1 MARKPGP
8 EPSLRSQWLG
18 KILRDLRKA
27 KGHNL
32 NEAADF
38 IQRDGSVLSRYENGE
53 YPIRRSDVIALLTFY
68 RVSDES
74 VRAGVMQLCDDLWR
88 SDWWDPH
95 REDFGDSFINVPW
108 LESRA
113 VRICEYQAL
122 VLHGLLQTP
131 GYAEAVIRN
140 AEKDTASEEQIT
152 RWLDLRVERQRVLSG
167 EDNTPVSAVLEEH
180 VLRRPIGSREVMRGQ
195 LQHLLDLNERD
206 GVELRIMPTAYG
218 PHSGHL
224 GSFTLFEMPYEL
236 SSVAYVESLGGGLY
250 IESPRVERF
259 QHAWEDL
266 WKGALGPE
274 RSNALIKAVLKEF
287 K

>member
-1 MARKPGP
+1 MPRKPGP

-18 KILRDLRKA
+18 KILRDLRKS
-27 KGHNL
+27 KGYNL

-74 VRAGVMQLCDDLWR
+74 VRAGVMQLCDDIWR
-88 SDWWDPH
+88 TDWWDPH
-95 REDFGDSFINVPW
+95 REDFGDDFINVPW

-113 VRICEYQAL
+113 VKICEYQAL
-122 VLHGLLQTP
+122 VLHGLLQTA

-140 AEKDTASEEQIT
+140 AEQETASEEQIT
-152 RWLDLRVERQRVLSG
+152 RWLELRVERQRVLTG
-167 EDNTPVSAVLEEH
+167 DDTTPFSAVLEEH
-180 VLRRPIGSREVMRGQ
+180 VLRRPIGGPKVMRAQ
-195 LQHLLDLNERD
+195 LEHLLEIGRHG
-206 GVELRIMPTAYG
+206 GVELRVIPTDHG

-236 SSVAYVESLGGGLY
+236 SSVAYVESLGGGLF

-259 QHAWEDL
+259 QRAWEDL
-266 WKGALGPE
+266 RRGSLSPE
-274 RSNALIKAVLKEF
+274 RTKSLIRAVLKET
-287 K
+287 

>member
-27 KGHNL
+27 KGYNL

-74 VRAGVMQLCDDLWR
+74 TRAGVMQLCEDLWR
-88 SDWWDPH
+88 TDWWDPYATAVV
-95 REDFGDSFINVPW
+95 DDFINVPW

-113 VRICEYQAL
+113 ERICEYQAL
-122 VLHGLLQTP
+122 VLHGLLQAP
-131 GYAEAVIRN
+131 SYAEAVIRN
-140 AEKDTASEEQIT
+140 AEKDTESEEQIAQ
-152 RWLDLRVERQRVLSG
+152 WLELRVARQRVLSG
-167 EDNTPVSAVLEEH
+167 EHSKPFAALIEEH
-180 VLRRPIGSREVMRGQ
+180 VLHRPIGGLKVMREQ
-195 LQHLLDLNERD
+195 LERL
-206 GVELRIMPTAYG
+206 VEVGESDNVEIRVMPTDHG

-250 IESPRVERF
+250 IEAPRVERF
-259 QHAWEDL
+259 ERAWEDL
-266 WKGALGPE
+266 WRSALNPE
-274 RSNALIKAVLKEF
+274 QSNALIKAVLREIK
-287 K
+287 

>member
-1 MARKPGP
+1 MARKSGP

-27 KGHNL
+27 KGYNL
-32 NEAADF
+32 TEAADF

-53 YPIRRSDVIALLTFY
+53 YTIRRSDVIALLTFY
-68 RVSDES
+68 GVSDES
-74 VRAGVMQLCDDLWR
+74 FRAGVMQLCDDIWR
-88 SDWWDPH
+88 TDWWDPH
-95 REDFGDSFINVPW
+95 REDFGDDFINVPW

-122 VLHGLLQTP
+122 VLHGLLQTT

-140 AEKDTASEEQIT
+140 AERDSASEEQIN
-152 RWLDLRVERQRVLSG
+152 RWLELRVERQRVLSG
-167 EDNTPVSAVLEEH
+167 QDRTPLSAVLEEH
-180 VLRRPIGSREVMRGQ
+180 VLRRPIGGSKVMRQQ
-195 LQHLLDLNERD
+195 LEHLLEVGERD
-206 GVELRIMPTAYG
+206 GVELRIMPTGYG

-259 QHAWEDL
+259 QRAWEDL
-266 WKGALGPE
+266 WKGALSPS
-274 RSNALIKAVLKEF
+274 RSNALISAVLEEY
-287 K
+287 